1 MNFEWISG
9 EFWVNFGRF
18 PGEFRANFGWIW
30 GTGLELG
37 LWASSEF
44 KNFQTII
51 KKLQQSIQNSQ
62 GGESCKDA
70 YPEVASQPKILL
82 ITDVLPRRIS
92 SILYKTFTATLQR
105 SEYII
110 TILRLL
116 LFSQATGDW
125 SCTWIKKKYWADPH
139 PLEGEIERFVG
150 MREWGIEQSFQNNF
164 KNYQK
169 FKN

>member
-1 MNFEWISG
+1 MADFEGEIRVNFEWMSSEFRINFEWISG
-9 EFWVNFGRF
+9 EF
-18 PGEFRANFGWIW
+18 RANFRWIW
-30 GTGLELG
+30 GTGLGWG

-44 KNFQTII
+44 NNFQTII
-51 KKLQQSIQNSQ
+51 KKLQQSILNSQ
-62 GGESCKDA
+62 GGESCKEA

-82 ITDVLPRRIS
+82 ITDALLRRIS

-125 SCTWIKKKYWADPH
+125 SCTWIKKKVLGGPTPTRGRDWEICGN
-139 PLEGEIERFVG
+139 EGVRD
-150 MREWGIEQSFQNNF
+150 WTKLS
-164 KNYQK
+164 K
-169 FKN
+169 

>member
-1 MNFEWISG
+1 MRLS
-9 EFWVNFGRF
+9 
-18 PGEFRANFGWIW
+18 
-30 GTGLELG
+30 L
-37 LWASSEF
+37 
-44 KNFQTII
+44 
-51 KKLQQSIQNSQ
+51 
-62 GGESCKDA
+62 CKEA

-125 SCTWIKKKYWADPH
+125 SCTWI
-139 PLEGEIERFVG
+139 
-150 MREWGIEQSFQNNF
+150 
-164 KNYQK
+164 
-169 FKN
+169 